1 MLVLTNSQ
9 MREADAYT
17 IDVLGVESGVLMRRA
32 GEALALAAQ
41 TLAPVGKILCVC
53 GGGNNGGDGFVC
65 ARALMINGRD
75 VDVVCF
81 ATRTSK
87 ECEESKQAYLS
98 AGGVLL
104 SHFANEKYS
113 LVIDCLL
120 GTGFFGK
127 LKTQYIEAIERINEY
142 RKAGANILSADI
154 PSGVNGDNGKVE
166 EVAVRATQ
174 TLCIGERKAGVY
186 LGDGI
191 DYAGEVLRVD
201 IGIALPQTGYAQLIT
216 DKDAQKALPK
226 RNRNTHKG
234 NYGKAAIVAGSEQY
248 SGAAWLSFA
257 ACLRCGAGYTTL
269 FTPKTLGKQFMLKE
283 PEGLLVS
290 TNDGGRYAFNQEVM
304 QTLLGYSSVAY
315 GMGMGIDEEVA
326 RGAEYLL
333 KEYEGTLILD
343 ADGLNALVEYRKEQ
357 LPTLFRAKKCGVLL
371 TPHIKEFSRLTGES
385 VQVILEKGLCAPYA
399 FAKEHGV
406 TVLLKNA
413 VTLVCDGDKTALN
426 ARGSAGQ
433 AKGGSGDVL
442 SGVVAGLCAQGLS
455 PFTGGCVGAYL
466 TGVAAEIA
474 EGRKGEYAMLP
485 RDVIECLPEAFL
497 SLRKL

>member
-1 MLVLTNSQ
+1 MFVLTNKQ

-17 IDVLGVESGVLMRRA
+17 IDGLGVESGVLMRRA
-32 GEALALAAQ
+32 GEALANTAQ
-41 TLAPVGKILCVC
+41 TLAPIGKILCVC

-65 ARALMINGRD
+65 ARALKISGRD

-81 ATRTSK
+81 AARTSK
-87 ECEESKQAYLS
+87 ECEESKLAYLS
-98 AGGVLL
+98 AGGRVC
-104 SHFANEKYS
+104 SHFPNESYS

-120 GTGFFGK
+120 GTGFSGR
-127 LKTQYIEAIERINEY
+127 LKTEYCEAIKRINEY
-142 RKAGANILSADI
+142 GKNGAKILSADI

-191 DYAGEVLRVD
+191 DFAGEVLCVD
-201 IGIALPQTGYAQLIT
+201 IGIALPQTEYARLIT
-216 DKDAQKALPK
+216 KKDAQEALPK
-226 RNRNTHKG
+226 RKRNTHKG

-257 ACLRCGAGYTTL
+257 ACLRSGAGYTTL
-269 FTPKTLGKQFMLKE
+269 FTPKTLLTQFMLKQ
-283 PEGLLVS
+283 PEGLLVA
-290 TNDGGRYAFNQEVM
+290 TNDGGRYAFNQEIM

-315 GMGMGIDEEVA
+315 GMGMGVDEEVA

-333 KEYEGTLILD
+333 KEYQGTLILD

-357 LPTLFRAKKCGVLL
+357 LSQLFKTKKCGVVL
-371 TPHIKEFSRLTGES
+371 TPHVKEFSRLTGEN
-385 VQVILEKGLCAPYA
+385 VQVILENGLSAPYA

-413 VTLVCDGDKTALN
+413 VTLVCDGERTALN
-426 ARGSAGQ
+426 VHGSAGQ

-442 SGVVAGLCAQGLS
+442 SGVIAGLCAQGLS
-455 PFTGGCVGAYL
+455 PFTGGCMGAYL

-474 EGRKGEYAMLP
+474 ERKKGEYAMLP

-497 SLRKL
+497 DLRK